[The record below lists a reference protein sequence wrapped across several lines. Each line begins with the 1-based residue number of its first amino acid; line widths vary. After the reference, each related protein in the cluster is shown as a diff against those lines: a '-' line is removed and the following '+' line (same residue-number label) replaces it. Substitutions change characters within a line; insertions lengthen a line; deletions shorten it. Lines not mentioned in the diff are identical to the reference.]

1 MHLTD
6 KYCNQS
12 CGLMLGCSETFKKHL
27 INFNSIKSIRKNI
40 PFELYDS
47 SSKQHKFKEILK
59 DDILKMLS
67 VSSTE
72 IQIVQK
78 ALEGME
84 RNYSKI
90 LSGEQSQ
97 LFIYPSMFYYDS
109 RVGANETLNPDL
121 LEKEKSRLEGV
132 ENLNRESEKTLDD
145 IQNYLKRIKP
155 QISEQEFFDAFVTLF
170 FSSRG
175 ICIHSFKM
183 DSYLSI
189 FIEKAQKERKSNSSL
204 GFGLTSLEKAI
215 AKALNISND
224 ELTRISEKLMQN
236 LNEVLKSSDAKH
248 IDGRKIH
255 LAIDSTLEGEDKR
268 KAKSKFKPGRK
279 YTKKEIYG
287 GIRLAI
293 FESICKFAG
302 ENDLLIMLPDQKL
315 IVCIEIKQHMALEGE
330 LSKRDHIDGNLKSAA
345 SQLRKNVEYIL
356 RVHGNILSP
365 GWDFLKIAAISPRL
379 GNMNRICESC
389 RPFIITSDMIKEPGG
404 ITKWWNSLGLDKRK
418 ILNSNTRKKFYN
430 EYLRFFNRIV
440 NLSAVR
446 LHPDPFQNW
455 QQIQGDNCQNTWKTQ
470 KL

>member
-47 SSKQHKFKEILK
+47 PSKQHKFKEILN

-132 ENLNRESEKTLDD
+132 ENRNRESEKTLDD

-175 ICIHSFKM
+175 ICIHSLKM

-189 FIEKAQKERKSNSSL
+189 FIEKAQK
-204 GFGLTSLEKAI
+204 
-215 AKALNISND
+215 
-224 ELTRISEKLMQN
+224 
-236 LNEVLKSSDAKH
+236 
-248 IDGRKIH
+248 
-255 LAIDSTLEGEDKR
+255 
-268 KAKSKFKPGRK
+268 
-279 YTKKEIYG
+279 
-287 GIRLAI
+287 
-293 FESICKFAG
+293 
-302 ENDLLIMLPDQKL
+302 
-315 IVCIEIKQHMALEGE
+315 
-330 LSKRDHIDGNLKSAA
+330 
-345 SQLRKNVEYIL
+345 
-356 RVHGNILSP
+356 
-365 GWDFLKIAAISPRL
+365 
-379 GNMNRICESC
+379 
-389 RPFIITSDMIKEPGG
+389 
-404 ITKWWNSLGLDKRK
+404 
-418 ILNSNTRKKFYN
+418 
-430 EYLRFFNRIV
+430 
-440 NLSAVR
+440 
-446 LHPDPFQNW
+446 
-455 QQIQGDNCQNTWKTQ
+455 
-470 KL
+470 